1 MLKLAFAT
9 AVTLLTAATGAL
21 AAGSHAGG
29 HDGEKMAIGEAGDAA
44 KVKRTVNIT
53 MRETNDGKMVFEPKN
68 LQVRRGETIRLKF
81 LNKGEGDHE
90 FVMDTQEAVM
100 EHKALMEKFPDMEHA
115 DPNSVRLAPGTRGEI
130 IWTFANDG
138 DFTFACLIPGHY
150 EAGMHGAISVAK

>member
-1 MLKLAFAT
+1 MNRLIFAT
-9 AVTLLTAATGAL
+9 AVILAGATASF

-29 HDGEKMAIGEAGDAA
+29 HADEMAIGMAGDAKKA
-44 KVKRTVNIT
+44 KRTVTIT
-53 MRETNDGKMVFEPKN
+53 MKETGDGKMVFEPKN